1 MCDLILVTQR
11 DLVQVSVLTMEVERH
26 RETSSFGEG
35 GGGDFPLK
43 ERFMSNNPSG
53 WLCCLPKAKLSF

>member
-43 ERFMSNNPSG
+43 ERFMSNNPLDGSAA
-53 WLCCLPKAKLSF
+53 CPKLN